1 MGNDE
6 PAPKK
11 RISVEDATIEMK
23 IQCKTLE
30 RSAKKAEKESDQYQ
44 KKAKN
49 MLKHN
54 NEEGAKMY
62 LMSAAAKRKE
72 GKGGGSQ
79 H

>member
-44 KKAKN
+44 KKAKQ

-54 NEEGAKMY
+54 NEEGAKIPHER
-62 LMSAAAKRKE
+62 SRQAE
-72 GKGGGSQ
+72 GG
-79 H
+79 